1 MLAEFLATNH
11 DELVKR
17 CKAKVAERPMPRPTA
32 AEPEF
37 GIPLLLG
44 QLVTEL
50 RVEQS
55 AQPGAAPGKLPPNIG
70 STAGKHGNELLRKGF
85 TIDQVVH
92 DYGDLCQAV
101 TELAHEQEA
110 AITVDEFHTFNRC
123 LDNAI
128 ADAVTEFGRQRD
140 QTTSEER
147 AASMNERLGNLAHEL
162 RNRLNSGMLA
172 YQAVKSSN
180 MTLAGATGDVLGR
193 SLIGLRDLID
203 HSLADVRL
211 TVGLQVHREPFS
223 VRGLLDEINV
233 SAAMEVKT
241 KDLAL
246 TIAPVDDALLV
257 DADRQM
263 IFSAVTNLLQN
274 AFKFTK
280 HGGHVALTAHS
291 AAERLIIDIEDEC
304 GGLPPGR
311 SEELFQP
318 FAQRSVDRTGLGL
331 GLSISRRAVE
341 ANGGTLRVRS
351 VADKGCIFTI
361 ELPLRRSAD
370 IVARQN

>member
-1 MLAEFLATNH
+1 MLAEFLETNH

-17 CKAKVAERPMPRPTA
+17 CKAKVAKRPVPRPAA

-37 GIPLLLG
+37 GVPILLG

-50 RVEQS
+50 RVVQ
-55 AQPGAAPGKLPPNIG
+55 GAPPDAEPGKLPPNIG

-101 TELAHEQEA
+101 TELAHEQTA

-123 LDNAI
+123 LDSAI
-128 ADAVTEFGRQRD
+128 ADAVTEFGRERD
-140 QTTSEER
+140 ETRSKDHV
-147 AASMNERLGNLAHEL
+147 ASMNERLGNLAHEL
-162 RNRLNSGMLA
+162 RNRLTSGMLA
-172 YQAVKSSN
+172 FDAIKSSS
-180 MTLAGATGDVLGR
+180 MTLGGATGDVLGR
-193 SLIGLRDLID
+193 SLLGLRDIID
-203 HSLADVRL
+203 RSLADVRL
-211 TVGLQVHREPFS
+211 TDGLQVHREPFS
-223 VRGLLDEINV
+223 VRGLLDEITV
-233 SAAMEVKT
+233 SATMEAKA
-241 KDLAL
+241 KDLVV
-246 TIAPVDDALLV
+246 TIPPADDALSV

-263 IFSAVTNLLQN
+263 IVSAVTNLLQN

-280 HGGHVALTAHS
+280 SGGHISLLAHS
-291 AAERLIIDIEDEC
+291 MAGRLIIDIEDEC

-311 SEELFQP
+311 TEELFSP

-341 ANGGTLRVRS
+341 ANGGTLRVRNLPGR
-351 VADKGCIFTI
+351 GCIFTI
-361 ELPLRRSAD
+361 DLPLRSR
-370 IVARQN
+370 